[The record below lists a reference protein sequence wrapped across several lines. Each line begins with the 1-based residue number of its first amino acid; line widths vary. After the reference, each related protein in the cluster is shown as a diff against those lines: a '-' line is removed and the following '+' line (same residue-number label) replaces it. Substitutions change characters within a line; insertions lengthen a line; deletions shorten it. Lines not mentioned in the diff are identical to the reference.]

1 MSIKSRRIR
10 WAGYVACMGNRRG
23 AHRVL
28 EGRPERK
35 RPVQRP
41 RHKWEDNI
49 NRDLHEVDWRSRDWI
64 DLALDRDRWGALVN
78 TVMNFQVP

>member
-1 MSIKSRRIR
+1 
-10 WAGYVACMGNRRG
+10 MGNRRG

-28 EGRPERK
+28 EGRPEEK

-41 RHKWEDNI
+41 RYRWEDYI
-49 NRDLHEVDWRSRDWI
+49 NTDLHEVEWRGRDWI
-64 DLALDRDRWGALVN
+64 DLAQDTDGWGALVN